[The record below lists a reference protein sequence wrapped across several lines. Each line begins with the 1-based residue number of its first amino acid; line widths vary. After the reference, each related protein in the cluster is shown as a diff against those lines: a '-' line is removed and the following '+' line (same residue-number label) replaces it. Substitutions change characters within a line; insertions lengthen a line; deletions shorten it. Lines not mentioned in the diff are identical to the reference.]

1 MKRSKIDTSKAKK
14 SADTVHKMSKII
26 KFCSFLCK
34 TGMTKKDTKSLEK
47 CKLNIIADKI
57 QFQSEIDGVIITS
70 VKNCKTKI
78 KK

>member
-1 MKRSKIDTSKAKK
+1 
-14 SADTVHKMSKII
+14 
-26 KFCSFLCK
+26 
-34 TGMTKKDTKSLEK
+34 MTKKDTKSLEK